1 MSYLDLKLF
10 KPFGPSVAKVTIPE
24 NIINELN
31 KYTDQIIKDSDKL
44 KDLNHGKELVGNVQQ
59 EFLLDKE
66 FIVLSGW
73 ESFLKENAEKW
84 IFESTQKKIEEFR
97 IIDTWIVR
105 QFENEYNP
113 PHLHKGHISGLGYL
127 KLPQSFGN
135 TIQRLKKNNTHG
147 EINFMHGSE
156 QFLSTGIKTEK
167 PKVGDFYV
175 FPSYLYHFVNPFYG
189 DGERRSISFNAVV
202 DESIA
207 KI

>member
-1 MSYLDLKLF
+1 MVKSSINVAR
-10 KPFGPSVAKVTIPE
+10 PFGPAIGFANIPNDLIEKINSFIDVATITDYA
-24 NIINELN
+24 NELN
-31 KYTDQIIKDSDKL
+31 HGSNLAGQVTQEIKLPSEIINDGLVNFFGALTKGYIKSI
-44 KDLNHGKELVGNVQQ
+44 LNKEISKF
-59 EFLLDKE
+59 ELL
-66 FIVLSGW
+66 
-73 ESFLKENAEKW
+73 
-84 IFESTQKKIEEFR
+84 ST
-97 IIDTWIVR
+97 WVVR

>member
-1 MSYLDLKLF
+1 MEKSPINVTR
-10 KPFGPSVAKVTIPE
+10 PFGPAIGFTNISNDLIEKINNFIDVATMTDYATELDHGKNLAGQVTQEIKLPSE
-24 NIINELN
+24 IINDGLINFFGTLTKGYIKSILN
-31 KYTDQIIKDSDKL
+31 KEISKF
-44 KDLNHGKELVGNVQQ
+44 EL
-59 EFLLDKE
+59 
-66 FIVLSGW
+66 LSAW
-73 ESFLKENAEKW
+73 V
-84 IFESTQKKIEEFR
+84 
-97 IIDTWIVR
+97 VR

-127 KLPQSFGN
+127 KLPQSFGD
-135 TIQRLKKNNTHG
+135 TIQRSKKNNTHG

-167 PKVGDFYV
+167 PKVGDFYI

-189 DGERRSISFNAVV
+189 DGERRSVSFNAVV

>member
-1 MSYLDLKLF
+1 MEKFSINVTR
-10 KPFGPSVAKVTIPE
+10 PFGPAIGFANIPNDLIDKINSFIDVATITDYA
-24 NIINELN
+24 NELN
-31 KYTDQIIKDSDKL
+31 HGSNLAGQVTQEIKLPSEIINDGLVSFFGALTKGYIKSI
-44 KDLNHGKELVGNVQQ
+44 LNKEISKF
-59 EFLLDKE
+59 ELL
-66 FIVLSGW
+66 
-73 ESFLKENAEKW
+73 
-84 IFESTQKKIEEFR
+84 ST
-97 IIDTWIVR
+97 WVVR

-113 PHLHKGHISGLGYL
+113 PHLHNGHISGLGYL

-167 PKVGDFYV
+167 PKVGDFYI